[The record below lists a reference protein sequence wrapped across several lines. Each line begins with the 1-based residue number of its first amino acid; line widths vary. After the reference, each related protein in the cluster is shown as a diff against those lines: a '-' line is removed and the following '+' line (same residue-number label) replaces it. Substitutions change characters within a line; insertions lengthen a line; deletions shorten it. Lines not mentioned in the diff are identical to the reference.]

1 MATIFDHLGF
11 LILPRQQLSLILT
24 LLREPFWILWWRLW
38 YWWRFYEDDSDTSDN
53 GTWRQDRWRPRSV
66 SWETKG
72 RQREVDLVEE
82 MVRRGFISGW
92 RSRRV
97 LWKMSE
103 QDNVKSLRWIK
114 TTLLYLCYNL
124 SATPWPEATD
134 RRWRSI
140 EKSGEL
146 SQGSSW
152 KRHSWGTSWRW
163 WSMDKYEELSQSS
176 SRKRQQF
183 LLWSW

>member
-1 MATIFDHLGF
+1 MAFVV
-11 LILPRQQLSLILT
+11 QQSLIT
-24 LLREPFWILWWRLW
+24 LVSLSCHGNSFLWSGPSFGNHFE
-38 YWWRFYEDDSDTSDN
+38 YCDGDCGIDGDDGDTSDN

-103 QDNVKSLRWIK
+103 QDNVKSLRWSK

-152 KRHSWGTSWRW
+152 KRHSWWTSWRW

-176 SRKRQQF
+176 SWKRQQF
-183 LLWSW
+183 LSWSW